1 MQALKQNL
9 MSETFWLRLLFMALF
24 LVLVE
29 IATSVMVLL
38 IVIQF
43 IHQLFTGR
51 CQANLMDFSHGL
63 GSFVLQ
69 SYQFL
74 THQTETKPYPFTDWP
89 KPQQPTN
96 EHS

>member
-1 MQALKQNL
+1 MQALKKNL
-9 MSETFWLRLLFMALF
+9 MSEPFWLRLLFMALF
-24 LVLVE
+24 LVLVK
-29 IATSVMVLL
+29 IATSVMALL
-38 IVIQF
+38 ILTQF

-51 CQANLMDFSHGL
+51 CQSDLMNFSNSL
-63 GSFVLQ
+63 GSFILQ

-96 EHS
+96 EDT